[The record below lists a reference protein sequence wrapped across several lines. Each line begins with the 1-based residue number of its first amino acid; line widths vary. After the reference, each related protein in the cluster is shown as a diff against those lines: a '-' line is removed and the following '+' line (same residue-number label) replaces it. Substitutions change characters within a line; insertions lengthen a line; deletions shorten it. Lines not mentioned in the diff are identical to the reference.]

1 MELYEATYII
11 CMLIVYIIRR
21 TGSITFEEKVKILQ
35 FVSDLVLSLDNKRC
49 NMYICD
55 TKKMLV

>member
-21 TGSITFEEKVKILQ
+21 AGSITFEEKVKILQ

>member
-35 FVSDLVLSLDNKRC
+35 FVGDLVMCIDSP
-49 NMYICD
+49 
-55 TKKMLV
+55 KKISVVAT

>member
-1 MELYEATYII
+1 MELYEATYFI

-35 FVSDLVLSLDNKRC
+35 FVSDLVLSLDNRRC

>member
-35 FVSDLVLSLDNKRC
+35 FVSVLVLSLDNKRC